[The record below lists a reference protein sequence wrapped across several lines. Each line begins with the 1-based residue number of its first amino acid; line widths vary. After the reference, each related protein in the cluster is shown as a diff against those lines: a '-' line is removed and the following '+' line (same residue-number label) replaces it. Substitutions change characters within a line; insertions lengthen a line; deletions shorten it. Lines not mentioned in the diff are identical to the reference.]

1 MVGLDLSFVTHPM
14 PCHRY
19 PELAC
24 LAIDHLSF
32 DEKQVFFHL
41 RNGQV
46 FPLILSGYL
55 RLDRLT
61 AEQRQD
67 YRLENLGFTASW
79 RHLGGSCW
87 DAPELVWD
95 DLQNQAL
102 RRLEEA
108 GWELEAIDL
117 GDRHLVALWRLQ
129 ADYYNGGLLQFFA
142 NWGMPTFTYAQAA
155 LALLGLQ
162 PARQLLQDFY
172 AVFAHLQDEPAEIA
186 LWDIPQWLSEAQN
199 ARLCEVD
206 EQLAASI
213 EELQWVA
220 LRHFLSA

>member
-1 MVGLDLSFVTHPM
+1 M
-14 PCHRY
+14 PYHRY
-19 PELAC
+19 PELAF
-24 LAIDHLSF
+24 LKIDHLSF
-32 DEKQVFFHL
+32 DEQKVFFHL

-46 FPLILSGYL
+46 FSLIQDGYL
-55 RLDRLT
+55 RLDRLSP
-61 AEQRQD
+61 AQRQD

-87 DAPELVWD
+87 DAPELAWE

-102 RRLEEA
+102 RRLDEA
-108 GWELEAIDL
+108 AWDLEAIEL
-117 GDRHLVALWRLQ
+117 RDRQLVALWRLQ

-142 NWGMPTFTYAQAA
+142 NWGMPTFEYAQAA

-162 PARQLLQDFY
+162 QARQLLQDFY
-172 AVFAHLQDEPAEIA
+172 GVFAHLQDEPTEIA
-186 LWDIPQWLSEAQN
+186 LWDIPQWLTEAQN

-206 EQLAASI
+206 ERLGEAI

-220 LRHFLSA
+220 LGHFLTT